1 MRNKT
6 IHIFFI
12 LAFLLGCETV
22 STIDGPETRQRYQKF
37 LNQYNET
44 QYSDQAFTSGKLR
57 LRSHNFVNA
66 SSGTSSNII
75 SKAYQSKK
83 WVDLS
88 KLTYVTM
95 TSSNLGYFYLG
106 IAAEN
111 LGYLE
116 AAHEYFELA
125 LGSYHPYANFV
136 VPQCEKQNLCNSIQM
151 PNEIYKGIV
160 RVSNNNP
167 DVMLA
172 KYMPVQEELTDW
184 TYTLLNVSSALL
196 QASVIALAAYGG
208 AYSDGYESPQTSSSK
223 PSMIYSSDGSY
234 YNVVGNS
241 IIGPNGSYYTV
252 SGNVITG
259 PDGQTSVISGN
270 SIFSSDGSIITKA
283 GNTYISSN
291 GSSCTQVGS
300 VVTCN

>member
-1 MRNKT
+1 M
-6 IHIFFI
+6 
-12 LAFLLGCETV
+12 LGCETV
-22 STIDGPETRQRYQKF
+22 STLDGPETRQRYQQF

-44 QYSDQAFTSGKLR
+44 KYTEQLFISGKLR

-66 SSGTSSNII
+66 TSGTSSNII

-83 WVDLS
+83 WLDLS
-88 KLTYVTM
+88 KLTYATM
-95 TSSNLGYFYLG
+95 NSSNLGYFYLG

-111 LGYLE
+111 LAHLE

-136 VPQCEKQNLCNSIQM
+136 VPPCEKQKLCNSIEM
-151 PNEIYKGIV
+151 PNSIYRGIV
-160 RVSNNNP
+160 RVSNKNP

-172 KYMPVQEELTDW
+172 KYMPIQEEITDW
-184 TYTLLNVSSALL
+184 TYTLLNVSSVLL

-208 AYSDGYESPQTSSSK
+208 AYSDGYDNSQTTSSK
-223 PSMIYSSDGSY
+223 QPNMIYSSDGSY

-241 IIGPNGSYYTV
+241 IIGPNGSYYNV

-291 GSSCTQVGS
+291 GSSCTQAGS
-300 VVTCN
+300 VVICN